1 MSLNWREISLIL
13 SELPLEGSTIQK
25 VTQNTFHAVTWDL
38 YRPDS
43 GRWSLYTEIG
53 TPHSRLHAVTSP
65 VAPPQRQK
73 TPKLQR
79 FIQFSRANLEGA
91 KITQAFQFP
100 GERLVRL
107 LLDNHGRVLKLYFR
121 LYSGAQANIIV
132 TDDKDMILD
141 LLMRRPNRDE
151 TSGKQLVLP
160 SIREETDLVND
171 KFHIRVRTNDSFN
184 QQIEQE
190 YGIESSE
197 MTVEQLKARVEQLRD
212 RELRRLEATVRSLA
226 RKRDEN
232 VNYETYR
239 ETGDLLS
246 SSIHLIKPHSEWV
259 TVPQWAK
266 DGDAATIA
274 LDPKLSPSENVAA
287 YYGRY
292 QKAKGTWE
300 NACVEY
306 ENAVRHLEQT
316 KEKFEQALSDSGDVA
331 KDISRLQRVL
341 QQNAPV
347 QETEKNRT
355 PGLTCTSGQFTLLV
369 GRNAKEND
377 ELLRHH
383 TRGND
388 YWMHTRD
395 CPGGYVFIKYLK
407 DKSVPL
413 DVLLDAAN
421 LALVFSKAKSAGK
434 ADLYY
439 TQVKHLRRAKDGKT
453 GLVLPTQEKNLAIQ
467 LDEKRLARLLSGEDD
482 ATTKP

>member
-38 YRPDS
+38 YRPDH
-43 GRWSLYTEIG
+43 GRWRLYTEIG
-53 TPHSRLHAVTSP
+53 TPHSRLHAVTSL
-65 VAPPQRQK
+65 VAPAQRQK

-91 KITQAFQFP
+91 KITRVDQFP
-100 GERLVRL
+100 GERLVCL
-107 LLDNHGRVLKLYFR
+107 QLDNHGRILKLYIR

-132 TDDKDMILD
+132 TDMDDMILD
-141 LLMRRPNRDE
+141 LLMRRPNREE
-151 TSGKQLVLP
+151 TSGKRFKLP
-160 SIREETDLVND
+160 AIRKESELQND
-171 KFHIRVRTNDSFN
+171 KFQIRPRTNDSFN

-190 YGIESSE
+190 YGQESSE
-197 MTVEQLKARVEQLRD
+197 LTIEQLRTRVEQLRD
-212 RELRRLEATVRSLA
+212 RELRKLEATVRSLA
-226 RKRDEN
+226 KKRDEN
-232 VNYETYR
+232 ASYESYK

-246 SSIHLIKPHSEWV
+246 SSMHLLKPHSEWV
-259 TVPQWAK
+259 TVQDWSK
-266 DGDAATIA
+266 DGADTTIA

-287 YYGRY
+287 YYSRY

-300 NACVEY
+300 NACAEHDG
-306 ENAVRHLEQT
+306 AVKNLEQAR
-316 KEKFEQALSDSGDVA
+316 EKFAQALNSSGDIA
-331 KDISRLQRVL
+331 KDINRLQKLL
-341 QQNAPV
+341 QQNVPI
-347 QETEKNRT
+347 QETEKNKA
-355 PGLTCTSGQFTLLV
+355 PGLTCTSGQFTILV

-395 CPGGYVFIKYLK
+395 CPGGYVFIKFLK

-421 LALVFSKAKSAGK
+421 LALVFSKAKNAGK

-439 TQVKHLRRAKDGKT
+439 TQVKYLRRAKDGKT
-453 GLVLPTQEKNLAIQ
+453 GLVLPTQEKNLTVQ

-482 ATTKP
+482 ASTKS

>member
-1 MSLNWREISLIL
+1 MSLNWREISLII

-25 VTQNTFHAVTWDL
+25 VTQNTFHAVTWDM

-43 GRWSLYTEIG
+43 GRWRLYTEIG
-53 TPHSRLHAVTSP
+53 TPQSRLHAVTSL
-65 VAPPQRQK
+65 VAPAQRQK

-79 FIQFSRANLEGA
+79 FIQFSRANLEGS
-91 KITQAFQFP
+91 KVTRVFQFP
-100 GERLVRL
+100 GERLVCL
-107 LLDNHGRVLKLYFR
+107 YLDNHGKALKLYVR

-132 TDDKDMILD
+132 TDSEDIILD
-141 LLMRRPNRDE
+141 LLMRRPNREE
-151 TSGKQLVLP
+151 TSGKRLGLP
-160 SIREETDLVND
+160 PIREASDLVND
-171 KFHIRVRTNDSFN
+171 KFLIRARTNDSFN

-197 MTVEQLKARVEQLRD
+197 MTIGQLRIRVEQLRD
-212 RELRRLEATVRSLA
+212 RELRKLEATARSLA

-232 VNYETYR
+232 ASYESYR

-246 SSIHLIKPHSEWV
+246 SSIHLLKPHSEWV
-259 TVPQWAK
+259 TVPDWSKEGAV
-266 DGDAATIA
+266 ATVA

-287 YYGRY
+287 YYSRY

-306 ENAVRHLEQT
+306 ESAVRRLEQE
-316 KEKFEQALSDSGDVA
+316 KEKFEQALCDSGDVA
-331 KDISRLQRVL
+331 KDILRLQKML

-347 QETEKNRT
+347 QETGRGRA
-355 PGLTCTSGQFTLLV
+355 PGLACTSGQFTILV

-383 TRGND
+383 VRGND

-421 LALVFSKAKSAGK
+421 LALVFSKAKDAGK

-439 TQVKHLRRAKDGKT
+439 TQVKYLRRAKDGKT

-482 ATTKP
+482 AITKP

>member
-25 VTQNTFHAVTWDL
+25 ATQNTFHAVTWDL

-43 GRWSLYTEIG
+43 GRWRLYTEIG
-53 TPHSRLHAVTSP
+53 TPQSRLHAVTSL
-65 VAPPQRQK
+65 VAPAQRQK

-91 KITQAFQFP
+91 KIIRVFQFP
-100 GERLVRL
+100 GERLVCL
-107 LLDNHGRVLKLYFR
+107 YLDNHGKALKLYVR

-132 TDDKDMILD
+132 TDADDIILD
-141 LLMRRPNRDE
+141 LLMRRPGRDE
-151 TSGKQLVLP
+151 TSGKRLELP
-160 SIREETDLVND
+160 AIRKDSELVND
-171 KFHIRVRTNDSFN
+171 KFQVRTRTNDSFN

-190 YGIESSE
+190 YGIESSV
-197 MTVEQLKARVEQLRD
+197 MTIGQLRVRVEQLRD
-212 RELRRLEATVRSLA
+212 RELRKLETTARSLA

-232 VNYETYR
+232 AGYESYR

-246 SSIHLIKPHSEWV
+246 ASIHLLKPHSEWV
-259 TVPQWAK
+259 SVPDWTKEGAV
-266 DGDAATIA
+266 ATIA

-287 YYGRY
+287 YYNRY

-306 ENAVRHLEQT
+306 EGAVRHLEQE
-316 KEKFEQALSDSGDVA
+316 KEKFEQALCDSGDVA
-331 KDISRLQRVL
+331 KDILRLQKML

-347 QETEKNRT
+347 QETGKGRT
-355 PGLTCTSGQFTLLV
+355 PGLACTSGQFTILV

-377 ELLRHH
+377 ELLRHYV
-383 TRGND
+383 RGND

-421 LALVFSKAKSAGK
+421 LALVFSKAKNAGK

-439 TQVKHLRRAKDGKT
+439 TQVKYLRRAKDGKT

-482 ATTKP
+482 AITKP